1 MNLLPGFIVPNIHFF
16 GLSIDRAT
24 IRAVELSPQGAVRT
38 YAEVAIDENTF
49 ADAVLLKKE
58 SFIASLKA
66 LFTQGKF
73 STPFVSVCFPEAY
86 AYTRDHS
93 VPDMEKE
100 DIDEAIAW
108 KVKDLF
114 PLPEDDIY
122 YDWKRID
129 EKDNQV
135 HISVVGI
142 QKKTLDS
149 LVDAIIASG
158 LKPLRFEPDAS
169 AVARLIGLKPK
180 QYGLVTEVNKRSAS
194 VTLVEGEKSLFTT
207 VVTYA
212 KTDTPIAFL
221 ENITTSLEDIAKYY
235 TNKGMLGKDTTQVIV
250 TGEIG
255 SREWADYMAKRVAYP
270 IQILSTP
277 VGNSAYNKAYASAV
291 QTMTPPQDD
300 ASINL
305 MPKDVQEIYDESWRI
320 SYVQSLAVRSLVGLL
335 IIACIPL
342 VVLFSVL
349 NQKET
354 LAKESAMLQS
364 VIKTQDASIGQVT
377 ILNGKLESILSLAP
391 LKKTPASHLAQ
402 LAALTP
408 VGIRIVQLEYD
419 DSKQLYTIS
428 GTASDRATLLAFR
441 NALETSKKFTK
452 IVLPLSSLETEANTD
467 FSMSFVGVSTL

>member
-16 GLSIDRAT
+16 GLSIDRTT
-24 IRAVELSPQGAVRT
+24 IHAVELSPQGAVRT

-49 ADAVLLKKE
+49 ADATLVKKE
-58 SFIASLKA
+58 SFIQALKA
-66 LFTQGKF
+66 LVSQGRF
-73 STPFVSVCFPEAY
+73 STTYVSVCFPEAY

-100 DIDEAIAW
+100 DIDEAVAW

-122 YDWKRID
+122 YDWKRLD
-129 EKDNQV
+129 EKDGQV
-135 HISVVGI
+135 HIGVVGI

-169 AVARLIGLKPK
+169 AVARLIGLKPQ

-207 VVTYA
+207 VVTYG
-212 KTDTPIAFL
+212 KTDTPVAFL
-221 ENITTSLEDIAKYY
+221 ENITASLEDIAKYY
-235 TNKGMLGKDTTQVIV
+235 TNKGMLRKDNTKVIV

-270 IQILSTP
+270 IEILSTP
-277 VGNSAYNKAYASAV
+277 VGNSAYNKAYASAAE
-291 QTMTPPQDD
+291 TMSPPQDD
-300 ASINL
+300 SSINL
-305 MPKDVQEIYDESWRI
+305 MPRDVQEIYDESWRI

-335 IIACIPL
+335 VICCIPF
-342 VVLFSVL
+342 VVLISVL
-349 NQKET
+349 TQKEK
-354 LAKESAMLQS
+354 LVKESAVLQS
-364 VIKTQDASIGQVT
+364 IIKSQDASIGQVT
-377 ILNGKLESILSLAP
+377 ILNGKLESILALAP

-408 VGIRIVQLEYD
+408 SGIHISQLEYD

-428 GTASDRATLLAFR
+428 GTSSDRTTLLAFR
-441 NALETSKKFTK
+441 NVLESSKKFTK
-452 IVLPLSSLETEANTD
+452 IVLPLSSLESEANSD
-467 FSMSFVGVSTL
+467 FSMSFVGVSSL